1 MELVSVIVPVYK
13 VEDVLRRCID
23 SVLAQ
28 SYGRFELILVDDGS
42 PDRCG
47 EICDAYAAAD
57 ERVTCLHQANRGV
70 SAARNAGIDA
80 AGGAYIAFVDGDDWI
95 SRDFLD
101 RLISLAGERSCDI
114 AVGAFVRTASEDG
127 GRMPSEDAELSV
139 LTTPQAL
146 SALAEG
152 PLTIPLT
159 VPWGKVY
166 RRHLFDGCR
175 FPVGRV
181 HEDIFVAH
189 RLLHRA
195 RGVATTSQVLYYY
208 WQRPDS
214 MMGSGPS
221 EKSVRDAV
229 DGLLEQARFMQDEG
243 FDRESVLVVKQAVLK
258 FSKFTFRHAGPRSYL
273 PGPWNSPFQREV
285 RKVLLQCRPFRGSA
299 GLGSNVYLAAH
310 LFFPVEANRLT
321 KVLRKYHQPS

>member
-1 MELVSVIVPVYK
+1 
-13 VEDVLRRCID
+13 
-23 SVLAQ
+23 
-28 SYGRFELILVDDGS
+28 
-42 PDRCG
+42 
-47 EICDAYAAAD
+47 
-57 ERVTCLHQANRGV
+57 
-70 SAARNAGIDA
+70 
-80 AGGAYIAFVDGDDWI
+80 
-95 SRDFLD
+95 
-101 RLISLAGERSCDI
+101 
-114 AVGAFVRTASEDG
+114 
-127 GRMPSEDAELSV
+127 MPSEDAELSV

-243 FDRESVLVVKQAVLK
+243 FERESVLVVKQAVLK

-310 LFFPVEANRLT
+310 LFFPVEANRLS
-321 KVLRKYHQPS
+321 KVLRKYHQPSEVSEFQAEVRPVLPALPQATEGRGTGAGWSAQVHSLRHSPDGIRHTLLLFGGEMREHRQ